1 MPTWIFYSLLMF
13 LASNGLY
20 LLIRF
25 AQKQGIVLSFYSIF
39 FFLVPSLI
47 YFTSAQ
53 ALAVPLWVG
62 YERLALILAA
72 GFVWTFVGN
81 FASQK
86 AILLAANPG
95 YSLVIQKSAAVFTTV
110 AAVWLFGAEF
120 VPAKLAAIVGIIL
133 FVLLLSVERR
143 RQTEAGAGLNWL
155 WLSLL
160 ANLCFTFGQLISKH
174 FLNIGLEPLVYLF
187 YINAL
192 VALLNVLQ
200 FRLGKHNWRHSAKQ
214 WLVVL
219 GIGLLAAA
227 FNLSMQM
234 AFRSAP
240 NLGYVSAINVA
251 SIMSIT
257 LLSALLFGD
266 ELSRRKVLAML
277 GVMLSLG
284 WLLVG

>member
-25 AQKQGIVLSFYSIF
+25 AQKQGIALSFYSIF
-39 FFLVPSLI
+39 LFLVPSLI

-72 GFVWTFVGN
+72 GFIWSFVGN

-86 AILLAANPG
+86 AISLAANPG
-95 YSLVIQKSAAVFTTV
+95 YSLVIQKSAAVFTTL

-120 VPAKLAAIVGIIL
+120 QWSKFMAILLILGLIL
-133 FVLLLSVERR
+133 FMNMGERAKQPAGKKWLLFSV
-143 RQTEAGAGLNWL
+143 
-155 WLSLL
+155 L
-160 ANLCFTFGQLISKH
+160 ANLCFTFGQLMSKY
-174 FLNIGLEPLVYLF
+174 FLNLGLEPLVYLF

-192 VALLNVLQ
+192 VALLNALQ
-200 FRLGKHNWRHSAKQ
+200 FRFGKRSWRHSAKQ

-219 GIGLLAAA
+219 GMGLLGAA
-227 FNLSMQM
+227 FNLSMQT

-240 NLGYVSAINVA
+240 NLGYVSAINVS